1 MHHTAG
7 IPEMKDDLRIAI
19 GHHCKSGLFRAGV
32 ARIVPKTF
40 YHIPQ
45 YFGRRKFLV
54 LHDGKV
60 AIFRGTE
67 NCDSFVYT
75 VNTPVA
81 IQQLC
86 THIGKFISFPAN
98 KTSLLESFFD
108 HRSYAKKE
116 LLLAEGQRCFEKF
129 FIVKGCVQLSYLR
142 QNGAEQILDFA
153 LENWWISDFM
163 AFAHGGIAQF
173 SIRAV
178 EHTEVLCISASGQQ
192 ALLEQ
197 VPELNAYFHL
207 VFQRAFAAY
216 QMRLRYLYEFS
227 KEELY
232 LHFLQH
238 FPAFTQRVPQYLL
251 ASFLGFTPVYLSELR
266 KKFAS

>member
-1 MHHTAG
+1 
-7 IPEMKDDLRIAI
+7 MKDDLCVTI
-19 GHHCKSGLFRAGV
+19 GQHFKSRWPGPGV
-32 ARIVPKTF
+32 PCIVPKTF
-40 YHIPQ
+40 YHIPE
-45 YFGRRKFLV
+45 YFGRRKFPV
-54 LHDGKV
+54 LHAGKV
-60 AIFRGTE
+60 AIFRRTE
-67 NCDSFVYT
+67 NCDSFVHT
-75 VNTPVA
+75 VHTPVA

-86 THIGKFISFPAN
+86 THIGKYISLPAN

-108 HRSYAKKE
+108 QRSYAKKE
-116 LLLAEGQRCFEKF
+116 LLLTEGQRCFEKF
-129 FIVKGCVQLSYLR
+129 FIGKGCVQLSYLR
-142 QNGAEQILDFA
+142 QDGTEQTLDFA

-163 AFAHGGIAQF
+163 AFQHGGISQF

-178 EHTEVLCISASGQQ
+178 ERTEVLAISAAHQH

-197 VPELNAYFHL
+197 VPELHAYFHL
-207 VFQRAFAAY
+207 VFQRAYAAS

-266 KKFAS
+266 KKFVS